1 MNNLESQINKTLNN
15 YESAAIAFSGGIDS
29 TLLALCSQKFINGK
43 VIAININSPFS
54 TASELQFAKKWCME
68 NLIDLIIIEENPLN
82 DVKVKNN
89 PIDRCYYCKKI
100 LMSLIIEAAAKHGIK
115 NIFDGTNL
123 DDLTDYRPGIK
134 ASDELGILHPFIDAK
149 FGKEEIRK
157 LAKSYNLSIW
167 DKPSS
172 ACLASRIPYNT
183 QITETDLRIIE
194 KAENYMH
201 ELGFLLCRVRKFDNT
216 AKIEIPKSRIENF
229 ILDYEKIVEHL
240 KSIGFKHALL
250 DLEGY
255 RQGSLNP

>member
-1 MNNLESQINKTLNN
+1 MDTLESRIHKILRT

-29 TLLALCSQKFINGK
+29 TLLALCSKKFINGK

-54 TASELQFAKKWCME
+54 TANELKFAEKWCRE
-68 NLIDLIIIEENPLN
+68 NSIDLIIIKENPLN

-89 PIDRCYYCKKI
+89 PIDRCYHCKKI
-100 LMSLIIEAAAKHGIK
+100 LMNLIIETAAKHGIK

-134 ASDELGILHPFIDAK
+134 ASNELGIIHPFIDAK
-149 FGKEEIRK
+149 FGKIEIRE
-157 LAKSYNLSIW
+157 LAKSYKISIW

-172 ACLASRIPYNT
+172 ACLASRIPYDT

-194 KAENYMH
+194 KAEVHMH
-201 ELGFLLCRVRKFDNT
+201 DLGFLLCRVRKFGNT
-216 AKIEIPKSRIENF
+216 AKIEIPKTRIEDFMLN
-229 ILDYEKIVEHL
+229 YEKTIEYL